1 MLNYHH
7 LRYFYAV
14 AKDGNLTRA
23 SSDLGKTPQ
32 TVSHQIRA
40 LEEELDTP
48 LFHRRG
54 RRLILT
60 EAGQRV
66 LSYAEEIFSLGQDLV
81 DSVEARTGDR
91 PIRVTVGV
99 ADVLPKRLAH
109 SLIKPALE
117 FGKEIRLICREAAP
131 ERLLAELAV
140 GEVDLVLSDAPIPQS
155 VSVRAH
161 DHLLGKGGVCIMA
174 SPPLARSL
182 RHGFP
187 LSLTGRPLLVPT
199 ERSALRREIDRWIDG
214 QRIHPRVA
222 GEFDDFA
229 LMGAFAQSGT
239 GAIPVP
245 SAIADEVGE
254 ELGIQRVGILDGVMV
269 RFYAITLEQEGENE
283 AIGAILRQQHP
294 DLFQQE
300 IPG

>member
-7 LRYFYAV
+7 LRYFHAV
-14 AKDGNLTRA
+14 ARDGNLTRA

-60 EAGQRV
+60 EAGRQV

-81 DSVEARTGDR
+81 DSVEAQTGDR

-109 SLIKPALE
+109 NLIFPALE
-117 FGKEIRLICREAAP
+117 FGKEVRLICREAAP

-140 GEVDLVLSDAPIPQS
+140 GDVDLVLSDAPIPQS
-155 VSVRAH
+155 VSIRAH
-161 DHLLGKGGVCIMA
+161 GRLLGKGGVCIMA
-174 SPPLARSL
+174 SSPLAGSL
-182 RHGFP
+182 RRGFP
-187 LSLTGRPLLVPT
+187 SSLTGRPLLVPT
-199 ERSALRREIDRWIDG
+199 ERSALRREIDRWIESHHL
-214 QRIHPRVA
+214 HPRIA

-229 LMGAFAQSGT
+229 LMGTFAQSGT

-254 ELGIQRVGILDGVMV
+254 ELGIQRVGALEGVLV
-269 RFYAITLEQEGENE
+269 RFYAITLDEEGENE
-283 AIGAILRQQHP
+283 AVVAILRQRHP
-294 DLFQQE
+294 NLFQKNGLQ
-300 IPG
+300 